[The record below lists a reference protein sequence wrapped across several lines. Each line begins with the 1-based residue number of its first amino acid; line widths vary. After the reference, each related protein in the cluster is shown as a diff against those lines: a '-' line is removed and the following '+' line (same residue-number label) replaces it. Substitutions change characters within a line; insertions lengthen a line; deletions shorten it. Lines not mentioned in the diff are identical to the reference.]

1 MNSGRRCIGNFGARI
16 GGTLKDAKIVR
27 ESRRVKR
34 RYVGAV
40 TGLGVTVEKSR
51 VKCVSFHR
59 HSERFAIEVAANL
72 GVPWVVEL

>member
-1 MNSGRRCIGNFGARI
+1 M

-34 RYVGAV
+34 RYVAEGMGRAA
-40 TGLGVTVEKSR
+40 TVEKSR

-59 HSERFAIEVAANL
+59 QSERFAIEVAANF
-72 GVPWVVEL
+72 GVPCVVEV